1 LKITKIK
8 KNWEDLTQHASKI
21 KKLHM
26 RDMFRQDPARFE
38 KFSVELDGLL
48 FDYSRNIIDEKAI
61 SILCDIAESCN
72 LTKARTALF
81 SGEKINS
88 TENRAALHT
97 ACRQKTDDPIIL
109 DGTNVLPEIRET
121 LAKMRKFCEDVHSGK
136 ICGSQGDPFT
146 DVVHIGIGGSSLGP
160 QMACE
165 ALSKFHSSD
174 IQIHFVTNLDTS
186 NIDSVL
192 ETLDAKKTLF
202 LIASKTFTTQE
213 TMANTSLAKKWLLSN
228 LPDSEMI
235 KKHFIAITCN
245 YENAQKNG
253 ISKENIFKSWDWI
266 GGRYSIWSVFGLP
279 VALFVGMNNFEKM
292 LKGAYAMDQHFLNA
306 KFSEN
311 IPVLSAVLGVWYIKY
326 FKAQT
331 HAVLPYNYLLRL
343 LPKYLQQLDMESNGK
358 SVCKDGKKNTEQT
371 APIIWGDSGIEAQ
384 HAFYQLIHQSNHLI
398 PIDFLISVE
407 ADGRPDHHRL
417 LVSHCFAQTQ
427 ALTQGTGPTG
437 SSEPTYKQLE
447 GNKPSNTFFFQTLD
461 PYHLGLIL
469 ALYEHK
475 IFTQG
480 VIWDVN
486 SFDQWG
492 VELGKELVAGI
503 EAELD
508 QETSEAKSDFST
520 KGLIDYY
527 RKHR

>member
-1 LKITKIK
+1 
-8 KNWEDLTQHASKI
+8 
-21 KKLHM
+21 M
-26 RDMFRQDPARFE
+26 RDMFRQDPARSE
-38 KFSVELDGLL
+38 KFSIELDGLL

-61 SILCDIAESCN
+61 SILCDIAESCD
-72 LTKARTALF
+72 LAGTRTALF

-97 ACRQKTDDPIIL
+97 ACRQKSDEPIIL
-109 DGTNVLPEIRET
+109 DGTNVLPEIRQT
-121 LAKMRKFCEDVHSGK
+121 LVKMRKFCEDIHSGK
-136 ICGSQGDPFT
+136 ICGSQGDIFT

-165 ALSKFHSSD
+165 ALSKFQCSD

-192 ETLDAKKTLF
+192 ETLDARRTLF

-213 TMANTSLAKKWLLSN
+213 TLANASLAQQWLLSN
-228 LPDSEMI
+228 LLDPEMV
-235 KKHFIAITCN
+235 KKHLVAITGN
-245 YENAQKNG
+245 SKSAQKNG

-266 GGRYSIWSVFGLP
+266 GGRYSIWSAFGLP

-292 LKGAYAMDQHFLNA
+292 LNGAYAMDQHFLTTE
-306 KFSEN
+306 FSKN

-326 FKAQT
+326 FEAQT

-343 LPKYLQQLDMESNGK
+343 FPKYLQQLDMESNGK
-358 SVCKDGKKNTEQT
+358 SVCKDGKKITEQT

-384 HAFYQLIHQSNHLI
+384 HAFYQLVHQSNHLI

-407 ADGRPDHHRL
+407 ADGNPDHHRR
-417 LVSHCFAQTQ
+417 LVSNCFAQTQ
-427 ALTQGTGPTG
+427 ALMQGTDTTENT
-437 SSEPTYKQLE
+437 EPAYKQLE
-447 GNKPSNTFFFQTLD
+447 GNKPSNTFFFQSLD

-480 VIWDVN
+480 VIWNVN

-492 VELGKELVAGI
+492 VELGKELVAEI
-503 EAELD
+503 DAALD
-508 QETSEAKSDFST
+508 QEASEVRSDLST